1 MKPIS
6 IKKTLNN
13 EKEKFEVRFEFV
25 PKDEKFDFNRLEKL
39 LDDFIN
45 NHKHDYM
52 IKNVTIIRTM
62 LEDCEEKLLVIS
74 YEDEKGSEFVK
85 FINSNLYLYESS
97 KLEENNKYDN
107 RYKIKYEP
115 FSGIKLDYNNH
126 KFDVTDHLDF
136 ELASKE
142 IKEMLQQIY
151 CLMNVKAIK
160 LNREEKL
167 LIEIYKLFYNENP
180 DFLNKEINIKI
191 QTMLFI
197 LSSFGVSLGDNYN
210 FSLYKDEKA
219 PFSINLAILINK
231 LYPFGEVENIKD
243 NVKLNKEIEKIIKI
257 VGQCIRDVIS
267 SEEDLNNALAVISKI
282 LYAKMYCL
290 SSSADANRIS
300 EFTECT
306 TEEVE
311 SSIKL
316 VKKIKNKIENEIK

>member
-13 EKEKFEVRFEFV
+13 KKEKFEVRFEFV

-142 IKEMLQQIY
+142 IK
-151 CLMNVKAIK
+151 
-160 LNREEKL
+160 
-167 LIEIYKLFYNENP
+167 
-180 DFLNKEINIKI
+180 
-191 QTMLFI
+191 
-197 LSSFGVSLGDNYN
+197 
-210 FSLYKDEKA
+210 
-219 PFSINLAILINK
+219 
-231 LYPFGEVENIKD
+231 
-243 NVKLNKEIEKIIKI
+243 
-257 VGQCIRDVIS
+257 
-267 SEEDLNNALAVISKI
+267 
-282 LYAKMYCL
+282 
-290 SSSADANRIS
+290 
-300 EFTECT
+300 
-306 TEEVE
+306 
-311 SSIKL
+311 
-316 VKKIKNKIENEIK
+316 

>member
-1 MKPIS
+1 
-6 IKKTLNN
+6 
-13 EKEKFEVRFEFV
+13 
-25 PKDEKFDFNRLEKL
+25 
-39 LDDFIN
+39 
-45 NHKHDYM
+45 
-52 IKNVTIIRTM
+52 
-62 LEDCEEKLLVIS
+62 
-74 YEDEKGSEFVK
+74 
-85 FINSNLYLYESS
+85 
-97 KLEENNKYDN
+97 
-107 RYKIKYEP
+107 
-115 FSGIKLDYNNH
+115 
-126 KFDVTDHLDF
+126 
-136 ELASKE
+136 
-142 IKEMLQQIY
+142 
-151 CLMNVKAIK
+151 MNVKAIK

-191 QTMLFI
+191 QTMVFI
-197 LSSFGVSLGDNYN
+197 LSSFGVSLSDNYN